1 MLKKTGPISPRLLSG
16 ILYGVSDYL
25 SKLEIEDEKISTQI
39 NINSPGPIDFN
50 IIGIFNTVKDA
61 FPYLFGLLVMVG
73 GGSAFAFKVPGV
85 VDVIKEI
92 LLLPEEKRKM
102 QAEAEG
108 IELDNLKKKVEIYNE
123 IKSLGI
129 QPENLVMSIDTIAQ
143 NAELLDVQPLE
154 NNNHPV
160 TEPIPETSVEDQPE
174 DEPED
179 E

>member
-1 MLKKTGPISPRLLSG
+1 
-16 ILYGVSDYL
+16 
-25 SKLEIEDEKISTQI
+25 
-39 NINSPGPIDFN
+39 
-50 IIGIFNTVKDA
+50 
-61 FPYLFGLLVMVG
+61 MVG

-85 VDVIKEI
+85 VDIIKEI

-129 QPENLVMSIDTIAQ
+129 QPENLVGSIDTIAQ

-160 TEPIPETSVEDQPE
+160 TAPIPETSVEDQPE